1 MAIGRRRP
9 TVDPRKAGS
18 VEAAL
23 RRALRAAVA
32 GDRAGAET
40 WLERIV
46 EADSAD
52 LDAYHALA
60 RLYREQGDI
69 GRAIR
74 MHQNLLLRS
83 GLSKAEKNEALLEL
97 ARDFEAGGFVERAV
111 AGYEEVLDANPRERE
126 ALERLVGLLGAMG
139 EYPRALALS
148 KRRRRF
154 DREAAEAEE
163 RQLLLSQAQAQSSE
177 GDSDGARATL
187 KRALRKNRNDARAWS
202 MLGDLE
208 AERGRGARA
217 IDAWRKAVSA
227 DRSLGS
233 TLLPKIE
240 AGFAARKKVREYE
253 KFVRSLLEE
262 HPKDASAHV
271 ALARSLAAR
280 GETAEAIESLSRAV
294 EIAPGAPSLRV
305 ELGRLLLDGGHEGEV
320 LKAFGALLDVI
331 ERDAWGA
338 LDVSESAEATA

>member
-1 MAIGRRRP
+1 
-9 TVDPRKAGS
+9 VDPRKAGS

-32 GDRAGAET
+32 GDRPSAET

-111 AGYEEVLDANPRERE
+111 AGYEEVLDANPRDRE
-126 ALERLVGLLGAMG
+126 ALEHLVKLLGSLR
-139 EYPRALALS
+139 EYPRALALA
-148 KRRRRF
+148 KRWRRL
-154 DREAAEAEE
+154 DREGADREE
-163 RQLLLSQAQAQSSE
+163 RRLLLAQAQGQASE
-177 GDSDGARATL
+177 GDADGARATL
-187 KRALRKNRNDARAWS
+187 KRALRKDRTNALAWS
-202 MLGDLE
+202 LLGELE
-208 AERGRGARA
+208 AERGRDAKA

-233 TLLPKIE
+233 MLLPKIE
-240 AGFAARKKVREYE
+240 AGFAARKKAPEYE
-253 KFVRSLLEE
+253 KVVRSLLEE
-262 HPKDASAHV
+262 HPDDGAAHV
-271 ALARSLAAR
+271 ALARTLASR
-280 GETAEAIESLSRAV
+280 GETAAAIESLSRAV
-294 EIAPGAPSLRV
+294 EVAPGEPSLRV
-305 ELGRLLLDGGHEGEV
+305 ELGRLLLDGGHDGEA

-331 ERDAWGA
+331 ERDAWRP
-338 LDVSESAEATA
+338 LDVAESEEETA